1 MFFFII
7 TQPYKTCLGGNLQNN
22 SCFPKMLSMLMQ
34 TPRTSW
40 YQSYQ
45 EPHAL
50 WGSSS
55 FRGSVISAGEQILT
69 GKAKLCIG
77 DSVRSLRV
85 Q

>member
-1 MFFFII
+1 M
-7 TQPYKTCLGGNLQNN
+7 TSKTRLGGVY
-22 SCFPKMLSMLMQ
+22 SKIYGCFPKMLSVIIYGMLIQ

-40 YQSYQ
+40 YQLYQ

>member
-1 MFFFII
+1 M
-7 TQPYKTCLGGNLQNN
+7 LG
-22 SCFPKMLSMLMQ
+22 MLTQ
-34 TPRTSW
+34 TPHTSW
-40 YQSYQ
+40 YQSYH

-69 GKAKLCIG
+69 GKAKLFIG
-77 DSVRSLRV
+77 DSVRSLHV